1 MTENVLETP
10 YETESLNSKQWR
22 DAKQEIDINF
32 LRKIRKNPKKKMAH
46 AESSILPA
54 TDLEFGYIHAF
65 FIFGA
70 IVTYFVDLVLGKFLK
85 IT

>member
-1 MTENVLETP
+1 
-10 YETESLNSKQWR
+10 
-22 DAKQEIDINF
+22 
-32 LRKIRKNPKKKMAH
+32 MAH

-54 TDLEFGYIHAF
+54 TDLDFGYIHAF

-70 IVTYFVDLVLGKFLK
+70 IVTYFVDLVLGKFSK

>member
-1 MTENVLETP
+1 
-10 YETESLNSKQWR
+10 
-22 DAKQEIDINF
+22 
-32 LRKIRKNPKKKMAH
+32 MAH

-54 TDLEFGYIHAF
+54 TDLDFGYIHAF

-85 IT
+85 IYSI

>member
-1 MTENVLETP
+1 
-10 YETESLNSKQWR
+10 
-22 DAKQEIDINF
+22 
-32 LRKIRKNPKKKMAH
+32 MAH

-54 TDLEFGYIHAF
+54 TDLDFGYIHAF

-85 IT
+85 ITVWMYVCMYTMYSLKFRPKNRAKWMKYEITIES

>member
-1 MTENVLETP
+1 
-10 YETESLNSKQWR
+10 
-22 DAKQEIDINF
+22 
-32 LRKIRKNPKKKMAH
+32 MAH

-54 TDLEFGYIHAF
+54 TDLDFGYIHAF

-85 IT
+85 ITVCMYVCILCTRRSSDQKIELNE

>member
-1 MTENVLETP
+1 
-10 YETESLNSKQWR
+10 
-22 DAKQEIDINF
+22 
-32 LRKIRKNPKKKMAH
+32 MAH

-70 IVTYFVDLVLGKFLK
+70 IVTYFVDLVLGKFFKIIMIYIKLSSTLK
-85 IT
+85 FR